1 MPTASKTEEITFGG
15 VPCDFSNMKYVSW
28 FKGWEALTTQSL

>member
-15 VPCDFSNMKYVSW
+15 APCDFSNMKYVSW
-28 FKGWEALTTQSL
+28 FRVGKH